1 MTPDA
6 ITLPRCGGRRNQQGF
21 WVACSWKA
29 RRRTRVEPKE
39 ADVRKLIV
47 QEWMT
52 LDGVVQAPGMK
63 DEDRSGGF
71 EHGGW
76 SLPYFEDASMKWVV
90 DNLNEAGGF
99 VLGRRTYELFA
110 GHWPNA
116 SEEEQPMAQP
126 LNSKPKFVATK
137 TLTEPLDWENSTV
150 LHGDVAK
157 AVAALKEEDGG
168 DLLII
173 GSAGLVKT
181 LVDHDL
187 VDEYRMMIDPLVV
200 GGGKRLF
207 PEDGALNE
215 LKLLGSEATETGAIL
230 ATYAA
235 TKA

>member
-1 MTPDA
+1 M
-6 ITLPRCGGRRNQQGF
+6 
-21 WVACSWKA
+21 
-29 RRRTRVEPKE
+29 
-39 ADVRKLIV
+39 RKLIV

-71 EHGGW
+71 EHGSW
-76 SLPYFEDASMKWVV
+76 SVPYFEDVSMKWVV

-116 SEEEQPMAQP
+116 SDEEQPMAQP

-157 AVAALKEEDGG
+157 AVATLKEEDGG
-168 DLLII
+168 DLLVI
-173 GSAGLVKT
+173 GSAELVKT

-187 VDEYRMMIDPLVV
+187 VDEYRLMIDPLVV

-207 PEDGALNE
+207 PDDGALNA
-215 LKLLGSEATETGAIL
+215 LKLLDSEATETGAIL

-235 TKA
+235 TRA